1 MTTLQE
7 GDKAPD
13 FTAVNQDGK
22 TVSLSDYAG
31 KKLLL
36 YFYPK
41 DHTPGCTMQACD
53 LRDNFSSLSQAG
65 YEILGVSPDQMKT
78 HQSFIAKH
86 KLPFALLADTDHKVA
101 EAYGV
106 YGSKKFMG
114 RTYQG
119 IHRTTFL
126 IDGKG
131 VIERVITQ
139 VKTRE
144 HSKQI
149 L

>member
-1 MTTLQE
+1 MTTLQA

-13 FTAVNQDGK
+13 FTALNQDGK
-22 TVSLSDYAG
+22 SVSLSDYAG

-36 YFYPK
+36 YFYPR

-106 YGSKKFMG
+106 YGPKKFMG